1 MNNSRGL
8 LIILS
13 GPSGCGK
20 DTLLKL
26 LRLQNPNIQL
36 SISATTR
43 PKREYEEDGKD
54 YQFVSR
60 DDFENLLTRNEVLE
74 YTKYCDHYYSTPKK
88 PIYDWMNEG
97 RDVVLEIEVD
107 GAAQVR
113 SKCTEAISIF
123 IMPPSLEELE
133 KRLRLRGSDS
143 EESIAKRLSKANFE
157 MRQAY
162 HYDYVIVNDVIDE
175 AVDNIRSIIRA
186 EKSKKERMI
195 DFIKEV
201 TNYA

>member
-1 MNNSRGL
+1 MNNRGL

-26 LRLQNPNIQL
+26 LQLQNQNIQL
-36 SISATTR
+36 SVSATTR
-43 PKREYEEDGKD
+43 PKREYEEDEKD
-54 YQFVSR
+54 YFFVSK
-60 DDFENLLTRNEVLE
+60 DEFEKMLSQNEVLE
-74 YTKYCDHYYSTPKK
+74 YTQYCDHYYGTPKK
-88 PIYDWMNEG
+88 PVYGWMNEG
-97 RDVVLEIEVD
+97 KDVVLEIEVD

-123 IMPPSLEELE
+123 IMPPSIDELE

-157 MRQAY
+157 MKQAY
-162 HYDYVIVNDVIDE
+162 HYDYVVVNDVIDE

-195 DFIKEV
+195 EFIKEV
-201 TNYA
+201 TSHA